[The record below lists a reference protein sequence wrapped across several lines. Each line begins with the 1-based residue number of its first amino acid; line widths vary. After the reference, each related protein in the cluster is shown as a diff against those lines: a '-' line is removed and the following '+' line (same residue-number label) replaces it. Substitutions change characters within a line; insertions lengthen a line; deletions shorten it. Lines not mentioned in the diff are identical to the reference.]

1 MRALGMIRSGAGV
14 IHYDPWQYWQYEY
27 EANPKGYYAGVN
39 SKFAPGVK
47 VCMICDN
54 YKWSASNR
62 VTSNGRCKECL
73 ACLAEVVEQQA
84 AQVPSDP
91 SKNPAR
97 SPTTRLATRKALLP
111 ETILRRRYQTMMHN
125 ERMTELAR
133 MPKRINLLSTKQV
146 IDEKLAL
153 TAVGSKSL

>member
-14 IHYDPWQYWQYEY
+14 MHYDPWQYWQYEY

-54 YKWSASNR
+54 YKWSQTNR

-73 ACLAEVVEQQA
+73 ASLENLPPTVTGRRVVQ
-84 AQVPSDP
+84 
-91 SKNPAR
+91 
-97 SPTTRLATRKALLP
+97 P

-125 ERMTELAR
+125 ERMTELAE